1 VKTSIRID
9 HTNPLA
15 LRVQVVRYEQ
25 RRPVVLKHIGTAH
38 TEEELEKLKQ
48 SAQTW
53 IIHNPPQ
60 PRLFAVSVQRQNP
73 DKEGSPQL
81 VDCEFQG
88 VWHTYTY
95 EFLYRICAHFKFTL
109 LKHPILIDLIIM
121 RIFEPTSKLRS
132 LMLLSKYFNREH
144 SESALYRSL
153 KHFPVLKQS
162 VETKMVTIA
171 KNEFGFDFSFVL
183 YDVTTLYFETFK
195 ADTLR
200 KPGFSKDSKSQQPQ
214 IVVGLM
220 VTPLGFPVS
229 YEVFTGNTFEGTTF
243 LPSILA
249 FKSLHHIE
257 TLTIVADAAMLSL
270 ENTKK
275 LVENDLT
282 YVVGARLGSISTT
295 LLETIDT
302 TLIRSDQQSMRTDTQ
317 SGTLICSFSKKR
329 YSKDLSEMNK
339 QIKKAE
345 VHIQTPGKMKRAK
358 FVQATTGK
366 VSLNEALIAR
376 NKKMLGVKGYYTNL
390 KDVSDADIIAHYHT
404 LWNVEQA
411 FRIAKSDLA
420 SRPIFHRK
428 ETSIRAHMLICVM
441 ALAISKYIEI
451 KTKQSIRSV
460 LDLCRTVVDAQLV
473 HKTTGIKNIMRSPI
487 SEEMDKIQKILSH

>member
-1 VKTSIRID
+1 MKTSIRID
-9 HTNPLA
+9 RTNPLA
-15 LRVQVVRYEQ
+15 LRVQVVRYE
-25 RRPVVLKHIGTAH
+25 RRKPVVLKHIGTAH
-38 TEEELEKLKQ
+38 TGEELEKLKQ

-53 IIHNPPQ
+53 ILSNPPQ
-60 PRLFAVSVQRQNP
+60 PRLFAVSVSRQNP
-73 DKEGSPQL
+73 EKGDSPQL

-88 VWHTYTY
+88 VLHTYTY
-95 EFLYRICAHFKFTL
+95 EFLYRMCAHFRFTL

-132 LMLLSKYFNREH
+132 LMLLSKYFNRDH
-144 SESALYRSL
+144 SESTLYRSL
-153 KHFPVLKQS
+153 KRFPVLKQS
-162 VETKMVTIA
+162 VETKMVAIA
-171 KNEFGFDFSFVL
+171 KTEFAFDFSFVL

-195 ADTLR
+195 SDNLR
-200 KPGFSKDSKSQQPQ
+200 KHGFSKDNKAQQPQ

-220 VTPLGFPVS
+220 VTPEGFPVS
-229 YEVFTGNTFEGTTF
+229 YEIFTGNTFEGTTF

-249 FKSLHHIE
+249 FKSLHKIE

-275 LVENDLT
+275 LVAHGLT
-282 YVVGARLGSISTT
+282 YVVGARLGNIPST
-295 LLETIDT
+295 LLEIIDDN
-302 TLIRSDQQSMRTDTQ
+302 LIRSDQRSMRTDTQ
-317 SGTLICSFSKKR
+317 NGTLICSFSKKR

-339 QIKKAE
+339 YIKKAE
-345 VHIQTPGKMKRAK
+345 AHIQTPGKMKRAK
-358 FVQATTGK
+358 FVSATTGK
-366 VSLNEALIAR
+366 VSLNETLIAR

-390 KDVSDADIIAHYHT
+390 KDVSDADIIAHYHA

-451 KTKQSIRSV
+451 KTQQSIRSV

-473 HKTTGIKNIMRSPI
+473 QKTTRTKNIMRSPI